1 MHGLINPFHMVPGYP
16 CLFGLS
22 PEYPISAA
30 GEAAAAEEAEG
41 LPGAE
46 VPASALERL
55 QQVFTHPRC
64 LRSVYFCTTTHHVWP
79 VSAL

>member
-1 MHGLINPFHMVPGYP
+1 MQGPINPFHFVPGYP

-22 PEYPISAA
+22 PEHSISAA

-55 QQVFTHPRC
+55 QQVCTHPRC
-64 LRSVYFCTTTHHVWP
+64 LRSVNF
-79 VSAL
+79 